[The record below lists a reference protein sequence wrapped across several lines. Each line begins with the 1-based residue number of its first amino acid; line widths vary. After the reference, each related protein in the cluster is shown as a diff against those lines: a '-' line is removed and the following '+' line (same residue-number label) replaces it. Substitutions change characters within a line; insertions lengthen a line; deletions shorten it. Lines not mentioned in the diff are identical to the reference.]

1 MFLGEAVEATTHSNT
16 LKYTHTRH
24 NVYTEGH
31 EGEHRGEGA
40 GKRERER
47 KRAREWERKRER
59 ENGDCAHVGGTPEIE
74 FQRVGVGTGRRSPRV
89 ISGFVENEAAAEG
102 TGEFHAGKSTLP
114 DNEPSRIISLPWH
127 TEKAGMNL
135 RSRHPRCN
143 CITVED
149 AAVGLLAG

>member
-1 MFLGEAVEATTHSNT
+1 MNIEE
-16 LKYTHTRH
+16 
-24 NVYTEGH
+24 
-31 EGEHRGEGA
+31 RG
-40 GKRERER
+40 RERER
-47 KRAREWERKRER
+47 ERENARVSEKERER